1 MKADAENKI
10 EKSSAHSFDLTRF
23 VPSFVQ
29 AYLCSTDVSKR
40 KQQQQ
45 QSISGIYFKIIHLGP
60 MWSVGFRASYQD
72 NPRSLIVCQES
83 ECAIHY
89 LCLHPFLLPLQQQ
102 FCSAILLPSNAFL
115 ERHTHT
121 HKLTSWW
128 FQPNRKKTSS
138 KWASSHHLLRCCK
151 GAMMSSLAVNARP
164 KDFEF
169 RHVSH
174 VHSCHGHKKPGE

>member
-1 MKADAENKI
+1 M
-10 EKSSAHSFDLTRF
+10 
-23 VPSFVQ
+23 PSFVQ

-115 ERHTHT
+115 ERHTHAQ
-121 HKLTSWW
+121 TSWW

-164 KDFEF
+164 RRF
-169 RHVSH
+169 
-174 VHSCHGHKKPGE
+174 